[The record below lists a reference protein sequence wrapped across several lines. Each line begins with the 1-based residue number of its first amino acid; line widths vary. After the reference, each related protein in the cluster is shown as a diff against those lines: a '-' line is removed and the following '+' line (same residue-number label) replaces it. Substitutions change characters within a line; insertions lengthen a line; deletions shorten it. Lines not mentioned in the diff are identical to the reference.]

1 MRCVRLSAAVEYNS
15 ASMRDGRLVVLRLC
29 NDYIAADVLVG
40 FLKSESIPAV
50 AHNLA
55 PVPGL
60 EQGTEV
66 LVPKECLS
74 HAQWLLEQQQPSDAE
89 LTELALATAPRP
101 PDDDN

>member
-1 MRCVRLSAAVEYNS
+1 MRHDN
-15 ASMRDGRLVVLRLC
+15 LVVLQVC
-29 NDYIAADVLVG
+29 ADYIAADVLVG

-66 LVPKECLS
+66 LVPQAYLPR
-74 HAQWLLEQQQPSDAE
+74 AQWLLEQQQPTDSE
-89 LTELALATAPRP
+89 LTELALLTPLDP
-101 PDDDN
+101 